1 MVEEQGVDANIA
13 IGEMLD
19 TFGDHG
25 YHLWDAIF
33 ELVDNSVDSFTKH
46 HRKLKKARPNETK
59 RIDINVD
66 NKARSVTISD
76 NAHGMSLKELKRA
89 LIPAKANL
97 DQDGIGKYG
106 MGLKTAASWLGKVW
120 TVRTKQL
127 GSTEEYIAKVDIPS
141 LKQSLNNFIP
151 IKTKKLGTSER
162 IKNQSYTI
170 IEITSG
176 IRKYGSSTFTKSQ
189 RMLEIYYQKVVS
201 KDFQIIWRG
210 KSIEFE
216 EPAVLVGKHP
226 DGKKFKY
233 DFKIKPF
240 KLKGQ
245 KISGRYGIYFDTKLG
260 AVGKQG
266 PYAGVT
272 AFWRNRVILSKEGST
287 QWWPGEIFGNAAG
300 DLARQRV
307 FLHLTM
313 NDASVNSLKTD
324 FSWVAYTHEKLEA
337 EIIKQ
342 TKGHIKEIRDF
353 ARSVRKEKAPITDT
367 ERALLDERTRSQLE
381 SLGPT
386 IQQAE
391 ITAGEDADKLSKSQI
406 KELESSDDAPYLVS
420 INGGQPNV
428 KFYVA
433 KKLHPLEPFIRTHCE
448 QEKVEIFINAK
459 HPFYEERISTDT
471 ALYNVYRD
479 ILGAISLSVYSSMR
493 YDKVDVKQFI
503 EKTLDSYLRKLLKD

>member
-1 MVEEQGVDANIA
+1 MVEEQGVNANIA

-19 TFGDHG
+19 TFGNHG
-25 YHLWDAIF
+25 YRLWDAIF

-46 HRKLKKARPNETK
+46 SRKLKKARPGKSN
-59 RIDINVD
+59 RIDITVD

-76 NAHGMSLKELKRA
+76 NAHGMSLEELKRA
-89 LIPAKANL
+89 LIPAKANV

-127 GSTEEYIAKVDIPS
+127 GSNEEYIAKVNIPE
-141 LKQSLNNFIP
+141 LKKSLNNFIP
-151 IKTKKLGTSER
+151 IKTKKLGSSER
-162 IKNQSYTI
+162 VKNQSYTI

-176 IRKYGSSTFTKSQ
+176 IRRYGSSTFTRSQ
-189 RMLEIYYQKVVS
+189 RMLEIYYQKVIS

-210 KSIEFE
+210 KPIEYE
-216 EPAVLVGKHP
+216 EPKILVGEQP
-226 DGKKFKY
+226 DGKKTKY

-240 KLKGQ
+240 TLNGQ
-245 KISGRYGIYFDTKLG
+245 KISGRYGIYFDRKLG
-260 AVGKQG
+260 AAGKQT

-272 AFWRNRVILSKEGST
+272 AFWRKRVILSKEGST
-287 QWWPGEIFGNAAG
+287 QWWPGDIFGNAAG

-324 FSWVAYTHEKLEA
+324 FSWVAFTHEKLEA

-342 TKGHIKEIRDF
+342 TNGHIKEIRDF

-386 IQQAE
+386 IKVAE
-391 ITAGEDADKLSKSQI
+391 ITAGETADELTKSQI
-406 KELESSDDAPYLVS
+406 AELEGSDDAPYHVS

-428 KFYVA
+428 RFYVA
-433 KKLHPLEPFIRTHCE
+433 KKLHPKEPFIRTHCE
-448 QEKVEIFINAK
+448 QEKVNIYINAQ
-459 HPFYEERISTDT
+459 HPFYVERISTDT

-493 YDKVDVKQFI
+493 YDKVDVNTFI
-503 EKTLDSYLRKLLKD
+503 ESTIDSYLRKLLKD